1 MIVSTWIV
9 SHMLSRSTGTS
20 GAIAPSKIGTLSAIS
35 RQIVASAAAVVPKKR
50 TL

>member
-1 MIVSTWIV
+1 MV

-20 GAIAPSKIGTLSAIS
+20 GEIAPSKIGTLSAIS
-35 RQIVASAAAVVPKKR
+35 RAIVATAEAQAAKKR